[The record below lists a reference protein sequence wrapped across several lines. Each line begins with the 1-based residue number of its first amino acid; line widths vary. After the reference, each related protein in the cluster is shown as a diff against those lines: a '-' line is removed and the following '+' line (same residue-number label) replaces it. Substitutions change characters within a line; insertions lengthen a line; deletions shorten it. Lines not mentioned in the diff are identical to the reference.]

1 MKKITVGLLLVLSY
15 SCFAA
20 TEQTATVQ
28 MNKVNVENKNSL
40 NVEQAV
46 DIYRVNASNT
56 SAIKKTISEIEKTGF
71 ATSTANLNDLE
82 NIQSGTIVIFKPS
95 REGLRFT
102 PSVLSKA
109 LQKNTRIES
118 RSRLEGVMPERLYT
132 QTNDFSLSVINT
144 AKGKFDN
151 GSVVLNQFINANN
164 KGKEI
169 ATNNK
174 VGLPEKGAI
183 LNIIKVQPDT
193 YVMVLTTI

>member
-28 MNKVNVENKNSL
+28 RNKVNVENKNSL
-40 NVEQAV
+40 SVAQAV
-46 DIYRVNASNT
+46 DIYRVNARNT

-82 NIQSGTIVIFKPS
+82 NIQNGTIVIFKPS
-95 REGLRFT
+95 RTGLRFT

-109 LQKNTRIES
+109 LQKNVRIES

-144 AKGKFDN
+144 ARGKFDN

-183 LNIIKVQPDT
+183 LNIIKIQPET